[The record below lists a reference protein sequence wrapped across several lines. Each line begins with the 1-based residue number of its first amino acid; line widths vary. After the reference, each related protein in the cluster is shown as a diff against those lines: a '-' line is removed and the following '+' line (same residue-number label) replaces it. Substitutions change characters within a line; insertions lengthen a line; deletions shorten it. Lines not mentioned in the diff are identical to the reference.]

1 MRTKIYQAQHHAR
14 DWQLNVHV
22 QMQMALTDMLLL
34 PLSLVEIQMKK
45 SAHSDEIQ
53 MKSAISD
60 EIQMKFR

>member
-1 MRTKIYQAQHHAR
+1 MRTKIYQAQHHAH

-22 QMQMALTDMLLL
+22 QMTLTDMLLL

-45 SAHSDEIQ
+45 SAHSDETQ